1 MRISSWKG
9 AMAVMLLLLL
19 FPVSGVSA
27 NNAKEA
33 RALFNS
39 VWDMYTS
46 PNGVSLGYSVNIIG
60 IYKTAG
66 TIWVKGKRQ
75 HYQEKR
81 YWGWSDSKHFYKVD
95 MKKKTVDVHNPDS
108 PKRDKYLSKF
118 TFTPDDYNYGWANE
132 KDGYVISLDAKD
144 NVKSSIRHAK
154 LVLDRHTHYPI
165 ALKVKVAFFWTTV
178 KIINFHPGITDD
190 DIFIFPS
197 SRFKGFQF
205 TNHWPD

>member
-27 NNAKEA
+27 NNAREA

-66 TIWVKGKRQ
+66 TIWVK
-75 HYQEKR
+75 E
-81 YWGWSDSKHFYKVD
+81 
-95 MKKKTVDVHNPDS
+95 
-108 PKRDKYLSKF
+108 RDNTIRK
-118 TFTPDDYNYGWANE
+118 
-132 KDGYVISLDAKD
+132 
-144 NVKSSIRHAK
+144 NVTGVGQIQNTSIR
-154 LVLDRHTHYPI
+154 
-165 ALKVKVAFFWTTV
+165 WT
-178 KIINFHPGITDD
+178 
-190 DIFIFPS
+190 
-197 SRFKGFQF
+197 
-205 TNHWPD
+205 